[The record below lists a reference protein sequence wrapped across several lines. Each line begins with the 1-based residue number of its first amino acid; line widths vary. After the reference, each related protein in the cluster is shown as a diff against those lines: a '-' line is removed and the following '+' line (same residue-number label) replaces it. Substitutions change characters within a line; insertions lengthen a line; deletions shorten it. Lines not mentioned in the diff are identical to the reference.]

1 MAAILVCGWRSGT
14 AAVTS
19 FSTCS
24 GRSGKSRSYAGFYHY
39 AQDPL
44 LAVPYRLTSCER
56 AVHANHAKKPR
67 LLAKSRDFSAAGFPG
82 LHAKKV
88 GLVAQ
93 RSGNG

>member
-14 AAVTS
+14 AAVTT
-19 FSTCS
+19 FNICS

-39 AQDPL
+39 AQDPF
-44 LAVPYRLTSCER
+44 LAVPCRLTSCER

-67 LLAKSRDFSAAGFPG
+67 LLAKSRDFRRRDFRGF
-82 LHAKKV
+82 HAKKV

>member
-14 AAVTS
+14 AAVTT
-19 FSTCS
+19 FNTCS
-24 GRSGKSRSYAGFYHY
+24 GRSGKSRSYAGFYRY
-39 AQDPL
+39 LQDPF

-56 AVHANHAKKPR
+56 AVHANHAKKSR
-67 LLAKSRDFSAAGFPG
+67 LLAKSKDFSARDFRDF
-82 LHAKKV
+82 HAKKV